1 MMKKIRLPREAS
13 TRMKEEIRHYFLQE
27 RGEEIGELAADN
39 LLDFMLKELGPFVYN
54 QAVQDARTVL
64 MQKAATME
72 EDLFALEQR
81 IPPVSRR

>member
-1 MMKKIRLPREAS
+1 MKKVRLPREAM
-13 TRMKEEIRHYFLQE
+13 TRMKEQIRYYFLKE

-64 MQKAATME
+64 MQKAASME
-72 EDLFALEQR
+72 EDLFALEQP
-81 IPPVSRR
+81 IKPVARG

>member
-1 MMKKIRLPREAS
+1 MKKVRLPRE
-13 TRMKEEIRHYFLQE
+13 TMNRMKEQIRYYFLQE

-72 EDLFALEQR
+72 EDLFALEQP
-81 IPPVSRR
+81 IKPVARG